1 MANGFMVINSRFKP
15 FSYEEML
22 RPLAAYTD
30 EYNAQEAAY
39 GELADKAAQWERL
52 KNSEM
57 DQDTYQQ
64 YRNYANTLQ
73 QAADSLAKEGLKPGG
88 RKAVQDAR
96 RKYTEEIFPIEQ
108 AYQKR
113 AELSKMQKEMI
124 ARDPTLLIERGAD
137 QIALRELIANPEL
150 SPATYSGAYLEKSA
164 SQAASALAKEIRDNP
179 RKWQPILGGQYYE
192 TRSRYGY
199 TAKEISDAL
208 MGRGPE
214 ELMQVVQQVAQPIM
228 GWNNAEAK
236 GQALNYI
243 ARGMWNAIGDEK
255 YQNLQNQDY
264 LDPLARAR
272 LRKLEEQ
279 PTGNQSARPPILSGA
294 LRENDV
300 VGGDKGVINYM
311 SRGELPEEIAKAQ
324 DNISLYEEQMRQLK
338 EKNPGLEEYIRYANS
353 VGAGS
358 SMSQF
363 LGYAGVG
370 AASLQNTS
378 KSGAPKRAEG
388 YGKYRELEN
397 KLRKAQETISDWENS
412 QSRVHSELARE
423 YSSLSNDPEE
433 AAVYGALIE
442 GAYSAYAEP
451 FVPVNL
457 DNGVRQNILSAKG
470 PENFVEVTPN
480 GKEKKV
486 GSKEYEEIIKSGR
499 LGLSGQ
505 GNTVTVGNRVF
516 KIKDAGYEYN
526 AVGETA
532 KKASNFLKSWKQ
544 TPFKEPSNLTRRDFT
559 PISDNLYG
567 ANIRVNGE
575 PTKAIYMDTPQGLQ
589 PLKLVPVSQI
599 SRGIDA
605 EGELLQWIVSEN
617 IIPVTEQWD
626 NAPTAS
632 STSKNMANVG
642 YIGPAIY
649 DDYYGF

>member
-1 MANGFMVINSRFKP
+1 MVINSRFKP
-15 FSYEEML
+15 FSYEEMS

-52 KNSEM
+52 KNSEI

-255 YQNLQNQDY
+255 YQNLQNQEY

-272 LRKLEEQ
+272 LRKLGEQ
-279 PTGNQSARPPILSGA
+279 STGNQSARPPVFAGP
-294 LRENDV
+294 LRERDV
-300 VGGDKGVINYM
+300 VGGDKRVINYM

-433 AAVYGALIE
+433 AAAYGALVE

-451 FVPVNL
+451 WVAINVSANTKS
-457 DNGVRQNILSAKG
+457 NILGHAG
-470 PENFVEVTPN
+470 MENILKVKPN
-480 GKEKKV
+480 GKEKSISTADFEKI
-486 GSKEYEEIIKSGR
+486 SKSGEFSLTENGIMLATPDGERFR
-499 LGLSGQ
+499 L
-505 GNTVTVGNRVF
+505 
-516 KIKDAGYEYN
+516 KDGGDRANNLGK
-526 AVGETA
+526 TA
-532 KKASNFLKSWKQ
+532 KRASAFIKSWKQ
-544 TPFKEPSNLTRRDFT
+544 VPFKEIYNIKESDLI
-559 PISDNLYG
+559 PISNTLFG
-567 ANIRVNGE
+567 ANIRYNGV
-575 PTKAIYMDTPQGLQ
+575 PAKAIYENTSRGMQMVNLIPITNLRRGETETEIFRQLVESNAL
-589 PLKLVPVSQI
+589 PLVSQNSDI
-599 SRGIDA
+599 KSPSG
-605 EGELLQWIVSEN
+605 
-617 IIPVTEQWD
+617 TD
-626 NAPTAS
+626 N
-632 STSKNMANVG
+632 NMASVG
-642 YIGPAIY
+642 YTTSTI
-649 DDYYGF
+649 DDSYYGYGE

>member
-1 MANGFMVINSRFKP
+1 MVINSRFKP

-272 LRKLEEQ
+272 LRKLGEQ